1 MASPARPAVASAV
14 EHRSTRS
21 QSAQLRWF
29 LGRFGLHALA
39 IALSVVLM
47 GPFVWAIL
55 SSLKPDTE
63 IKQLPPVIWPSQFIW
78 FNYVEVWTTKL
89 FAIWPR
95 NTLFVTLVATL
106 GTVLSASLAGY
117 AFARFRFPGR
127 SILFG
132 MTIATMLL
140 PDTVLLIPRFI
151 LFYQLGWL
159 NTYLPLTVPLWFG
172 GGAFF
177 IFLFRQFFLTIP
189 VDLDEAAKIDGAG
202 YLQILFR
209 IVLPLS
215 LPVMATCAIIAF
227 VNNWDSFIFPL
238 LVLNDPDKFTVSIG
252 LRWFSISPAADAR
265 PTDHLLLAG
274 SIMMTIPIVLLF
286 FFGQRYFVRGVVMSG
301 IKG

>member
-1 MASPARPAVASAV
+1 VASPALASST

-21 QSAQLRWF
+21 GTAQLRYF
-29 LGRFGLHALA
+29 VGRFGLHALA
-39 IALSVVLM
+39 IVLSVVLM

-63 IKQLPPVIWPSQFIW
+63 IKQLPPVLWPSRFVW

-89 FAIWPR
+89 FAIWTM
-95 NTLFVTLVATL
+95 NTLFVTLAATL
-106 GTVLSASLAGY
+106 GTVLSAALAGY

-127 SILFG
+127 NVLFG
-132 MTIATMLL
+132 LTIATMLL
-140 PDTVLLIPRFI
+140 PETVLLIPRFI
-151 LFYQLGWL
+151 LYYQLGWL
-159 NTYLPLTVPLWFG
+159 NSYWPLIVPFWFG

-189 VDLDEAAKIDGAG
+189 IDLDEAAKIDGAG
-202 YLQILFR
+202 YLSILFR

-215 LPVMATCAIIAF
+215 LPVLATCAIIAF
-227 VNNWDSFIFPL
+227 VSHWDSFIFPL
-238 LVLNDPDKFTVSIG
+238 LVLNDPEKFTVSIG
-252 LRWFSISPAADAR
+252 LRWFSISPSADAR

-274 SIMMTIPIVLLF
+274 SIMMTIPIILLF

>member
-1 MASPARPAVASAV
+1 MPTPAVASTV
-14 EHRSTRS
+14 EHRSARS
-21 QSAQLRWF
+21 QSAHLRWF
-29 LGRFGLHALA
+29 FGRFGLHALA

-63 IKQLPPVIWPSQFIW
+63 IKQLPPVIWPSQFMW
-78 FNYVEVWTTKL
+78 TNYAEVWTTKL
-89 FAIWPR
+89 FAIWTR
-95 NTLFVTLVATL
+95 NTMFVTLVATL

-127 SILFG
+127 SVLFG

-215 LPVMATCAIIAF
+215 LPVLATCAIIAF
-227 VNNWDSFIFPL
+227 VAHWDSFIFPL
-238 LVLNDPDKFTVSIG
+238 LVLNDPEKFTVSIG
-252 LRWFSISPAADAR
+252 LRWFSISPSADAR

-274 SIMMTIPIVLLF
+274 SIMMTVPIILLF